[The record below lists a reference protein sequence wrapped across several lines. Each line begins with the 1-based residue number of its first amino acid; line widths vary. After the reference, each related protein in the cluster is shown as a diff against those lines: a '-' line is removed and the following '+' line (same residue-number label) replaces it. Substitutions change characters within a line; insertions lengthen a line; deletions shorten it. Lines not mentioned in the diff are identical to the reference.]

1 MSFESK
7 VRDGTALNLPDYQ
20 LIETFRFEPERGFIR
35 LEKHINRLEQSAREL
50 GFSFQ
55 REKLKTILNERA
67 FSLKALRVRISL
79 DPLGNID
86 LETVPYIHPNKDVIW
101 RLGIAKTRLNHKD
114 VLLAHKT
121 TRRGLYNEA
130 REEYSRS
137 EIDEVIL
144 LNDRDEVCEGTIT
157 TIFAD
162 FGDGI
167 YHTPLL
173 SCGLLNGVLR
183 AEMLE
188 AGKAIESILTVND
201 LQKAKQLWLGN
212 SLRGL
217 LKGQLIL

>member
-67 FSLKALRVRISL
+67 FSLKALRVRISI

-86 LETVPYIHPNKDVIW
+86 LETVPYIEPSKDVIW